1 MRSIFFKA
9 LFRYERINNIKHFLE
24 SGSVL
29 IPEKQ
34 IKFILYALRYKLGS
48 VPQLHNQRALT
59 KPEEVCDILENNANR
74 ARIDID
80 RKWHG
85 NEAFRS

>member
-1 MRSIFFKA
+1 MRSIFFKE

-48 VPQLHNQRALT
+48 VPRLHNQLALT
-59 KPEEVCDILENNANR
+59 KPEEVCDIQ
-74 ARIDID
+74 
-80 RKWHG
+80 
-85 NEAFRS
+85 